1 MQNILRNLKR
11 QCFIKYLLVVEICV
25 ILLPFKW
32 RYSIVIYCSEIIR
45 YLSLYVRFFLEIL
58 YEIYWFNM
66 GFYKDKYLR
75 SVNFFLLK

>member
-11 QCFIKYLLVVEICV
+11 QCFIKYLLVVEIDV
-25 ILLPFKW
+25 ILLPFEW